1 MNHDQSTQRGR
12 LLVGTS
18 SWTAKGWLGTFY
30 PSGTKQN
37 EFLVHYAKRYSTV
50 EVDSTFYAIPRA
62 SVVENWRDITPEK
75 FIFAA
80 KAPQTITHERILEG
94 VGDELDA
101 FLNTMSLLGNKLGPI
116 LFQFPYFAK
125 RTGITE
131 DIFLHRLR
139 NFAAML
145 PKNEFQ
151 FAVEVRNKA
160 WVNAYL
166 FEILHDHNLA
176 FTFID
181 HPWMSP
187 PDQLFKNTGCL
198 TTNFAYIRW
207 LGDRKG
213 IENITKVWNETVV
226 DRTRD
231 IAAWAPHIQDMLD
244 KSIDV
249 YGYVN
254 NHYGGYAPAEADK
267 LYDTVSGAN

>member
-1 MNHDQSTQRGR
+1 MGTQGR
-12 LLVGTS
+12 LRIGTS

-30 PSGTKQN
+30 PSGTKQTD
-37 EFLVHYAKRYSTV
+37 FLIHYAKRYSTV

-62 SVVENWRDITPEK
+62 AVVEHWRDITPDD
-75 FIFAA
+75 FVFAA
-80 KAPQTITHERILEG
+80 KAPQVITHERMLEG

-101 FLNTMSLLGNKLGPI
+101 FLNTMSLLGDKLGPI
-116 LFQFPYFAK
+116 LFQFPYYAK
-125 RTGITE
+125 RTGMTE
-131 DIFLHRLR
+131 DIFLHRLKK
-139 NFAAML
+139 FAELL
-145 PKNEFQ
+145 PKDGYR
-151 FAVEVRNKA
+151 FAVEVRNKT

-166 FEILHDHNLA
+166 FEILHDHHLA

-181 HPWMSP
+181 HPWMSR
-187 PDQLFKNTGCL
+187 PDQLFKSAQCVTAD
-198 TTNFAYIRW
+198 FSYIRW

-226 DRTRD
+226 DRTKD

-267 LYDTVSGAN
+267 LYELVS